1 MIIEQHVDFDT
12 AKLLKQAGFNEP
24 CKTLVYID
32 ASDWDGKGDIFDRAY
47 CPVPT
52 QSLAARW
59 LREKHGIH
67 IAVTP
72 SNKAWYWELR
82 TTDGAFIAGSAQ
94 HNPTFP
100 DYEEALE
107 TGLLE
112 ALQHIINQP
121 KQQDNETRND

>member
-1 MIIEQHVDFDT
+1 MITEQLVSVPT

-24 CKTLVYID
+24 CKTAYID
-32 ASDWDGKGDIFDRAY
+32 ATGWDGKGDVQDGQPRWDIH
-47 CPVPT
+47 T

-82 TTDGAFIAGSAQ
+82 KTNGSFVTGSAY
-94 HNPTFP
+94 HNATFP
-100 DYEEALE
+100 THEEALE
-107 TGLLE
+107 AGLRE
-112 ALQHIINQP
+112 ALQHIINQN
-121 KQQDNETRND
+121 KSDKL